1 MVLAS
6 IMLLHL
12 HILSLLLANHVIKK
26 YQFYQKAKN
35 NIEKI
40 DIFDIFEIYRKFD
53 IFIFLIISRIYFYIY
68 NMCFIHIKYGKYIK
82 INL

>member
-1 MVLAS
+1 MVLAL

-12 HILSLLLANHVIKK
+12 HTLSLLLANHVIKK

-40 DIFDIFEIYRKFD
+40 DLIYLF
-53 IFIFLIISRIYFYIY
+53 
-68 NMCFIHIKYGKYIK
+68 C
-82 INL
+82 